1 MTNPSSPCPTLQG
14 IDVPGVT
21 AWYTA
26 NIDGALAPLSFEKL
40 PGGHSN
46 FTYRV
51 TDGAG
56 AVTVLRRP
64 PEGELLPSAHDMGRE
79 FRVID
84 ALGPTPVPV
93 APTYGFAEDE
103 SVTGAKFYVMGYV
116 EGEVLHD
123 DEIAAEVTAESDR
136 HLIGIDLAETLAK
149 LHAVDID
156 AVGLG
161 DLGKHENYVARQ
173 MRRWYGQYQASEGS
187 VAAIDDLHDRLQARL
202 PAQQGTAIVH
212 GDYRLGNTMTG
223 ADGTVAAI
231 LDWEICTLGDPLA
244 DLGYLLSTWAEPGE
258 ASTRLIGYPSLLPGF
273 PTRGEM
279 IDAYSALSDLDL
291 GEIEYYIAFSHW
303 KLACINQGVWY
314 RYDQGQKSTVGVDVE
329 GIRESIEQ
337 LAGMAV
343 EAFDRF
349 D

>member
-1 MTNPSSPCPTLQG
+1 MSDDQTIQG
-14 IDVPGVT
+14 IDEVAVT
-21 AWYTA
+21 AWYQA
-26 NIDGALAPLSFEKL
+26 NIEGATGPLSFEKL

-46 FTYRV
+46 LTYRV
-51 TDGAG
+51 TDGTG
-56 AVTVLRRP
+56 NITVLRRP
-64 PEGELLPSAHDMGRE
+64 PEGELLPSAHDMWRE

-93 APTYGFAEDE
+93 APTYGYTEDL

-116 EGEVLHD
+116 EGDVLHD
-123 DEIAAEVTAESDR
+123 DEIAAEVTAESGR
-136 HLIGIDLAETLAK
+136 HRIGIDLVETLAK
-149 LHAVDID
+149 LHAVDPD
-156 AVGLG
+156 DVGLA
-161 DLGKHENYVARQ
+161 DLGKREDYVARQ
-173 MRRWYGQYQASEGS
+173 MKRWYGQYQASEGA
-187 VAAIDDLHDRLQARL
+187 VAAIDELHERLQARL
-202 PAQQGTAIVH
+202 PGQQRASIVH
-212 GDYRLGNTMTG
+212 GDYRLGNTMTA

-258 ASTRLIGYPSLLPGF
+258 PSTRLIGYPSLLPGF
-273 PTRGEM
+273 PTRQEM
-279 IDAYSALSDLDL
+279 IDAYAAMSDLDL
-291 GEIEYYIAFSHW
+291 SGIQYYIAFSHW

-314 RYDQGQKSTVGVDVE
+314 RYDQGQKSTVGVDLE
-329 GIRESIEQ
+329 GVRESIEQ